1 LKYLVSQADIFR
13 HFVSGVSPQKQSLE
27 QAKTSKSSKRRMTEK
42 EEDELLMEA
51 EVDGHQ
57 ETTRLTTQPYNI
69 KGTMR
74 PYQLEGL
81 NFLIGLYE
89 HGLNGILAD
98 EMGLGKT
105 LQTISL
111 LAFLRGYRHI
121 NGPHL
126 IIVPKSTIGNWALE
140 FEKWCPS
147 FNILRF
153 HGNQDDRANLR
164 EQRLLSKD
172 FDVCLTTY
180 EVAIKEK
187 NSLRRFTWRYVIID
201 EAHRIKNENSILS
214 QVVRTFESQNRL
226 LLTGT
231 PLQNNLHELWALLNF
246 LLPDIFASAGL
257 FLCFI

>member
-1 LKYLVSQADIFR
+1 VMSDIKKTEDQSQNTKAYDANAERKMTENQTAKKEIKEKFDEENAVVKEATAASARERLKYLVSQADIFR

-111 LAFLRGYRHI
+111 LAFFKRI
-121 NGPHL
+121 SPHQRTA
-126 IIVPKSTIGNWALE
+126 PDNCS
-140 FEKWCPS
+140 EK
-147 FNILRF
+147 
-153 HGNQDDRANLR
+153 H
-164 EQRLLSKD
+164 
-172 FDVCLTTY
+172 
-180 EVAIKEK
+180 
-187 NSLRRFTWRYVIID
+187 
-201 EAHRIKNENSILS
+201 HRKL
-214 QVVRTFESQNRL
+214 
-226 LLTGT
+226 
-231 PLQNNLHELWALLNF
+231 
-246 LLPDIFASAGL
+246 GL
-257 FLCFI
+257 GL